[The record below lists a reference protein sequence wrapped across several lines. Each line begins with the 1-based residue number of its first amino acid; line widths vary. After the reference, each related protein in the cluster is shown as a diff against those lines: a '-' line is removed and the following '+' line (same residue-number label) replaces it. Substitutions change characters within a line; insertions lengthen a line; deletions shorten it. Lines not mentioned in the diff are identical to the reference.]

1 MRSRSPRTSWLLAAA
16 WLTATPSAVA
26 QTPQLGA
33 RQLLVDSC
41 VMDQQCG
48 ALVTSAR
55 SLSDAGQWNAAFSAY
70 QAAHAHRPVPW
81 LLVQMGRMQQKLG
94 NLEEA
99 IRLYQRFTASP
110 EADNYPDYREAA
122 RRYKQEAIQ
131 ELVQHPP
138 PGPPPEPPTSTERQA
153 IYKKWW
159 FWTALIGGTAAVT
172 AVGVG
177 VGLATRPKTPA
188 VPDGVSAF
196 EISF

>member
-1 MRSRSPRTSWLLAAA
+1 MRSRSQKTSWLLAVV
-16 WLTATPSAVA
+16 WLTAMPSAVA
-26 QTPQLGA
+26 QTPQSGTRQPLADACILDQECSA
-33 RQLLVDSC
+33 R
-41 VMDQQCG
+41 
-48 ALVTSAR
+48 AASAR

-70 QAAHAHRPVPW
+70 QAAHARRPAPW

-94 NLEEA
+94 NPEEA
-99 IRLYQRFTASP
+99 IRLYQQFAASP
-110 EADNYPDYREAA
+110 ESDNYSDYREAA

-131 ELVQHPP
+131 DLVHRQPSGQP
-138 PGPPPEPPTSTERQA
+138 TEPAASSERTPV
-153 IYKKWW
+153 YKKWW
-159 FWTALIGGTAAVT
+159 FWTVLIGGAVVVT